1 MAKEDLN
8 SKDWQSEVEGLEA
21 IVRLLTYHQDM
32 IMADIDVLVQSL
44 VHECKN
50 LRSQVTRAALQ
61 TLVILFWMLGK
72 RNMVYIQH
80 CPDKKNLI
88 YITLIPLLLVVDEN
102 IFRSKNKRDKVVG
115 LRYINTTY

>member
-32 IMADIDVLVQSL
+32 IMADIDVLTQSL

-72 RNMVYIQH
+72 GDMV
-80 CPDKKNLI
+80 
-88 YITLIPLLLVVDEN
+88 LLSILPC
-102 IFRSKNKRDKVVG
+102 
-115 LRYINTTY
+115 

>member
-32 IMADIDVLVQSL
+32 IMADIDVLIQSL

-72 RNMVYIQH
+72 RNMVFYS
-80 CPDKKNLI
+80 
-88 YITLIPLLLVVDEN
+88 TLPC
-102 IFRSKNKRDKVVG
+102 
-115 LRYINTTY
+115 

>member
-8 SKDWQSEVEGLEA
+8 SKDWQSELEGLEA
-21 IVRLLTYHQDM
+21 VVRLLTYHQDM

-72 RNMVYIQH
+72 RNI
-80 CPDKKNLI
+80 L
-88 YITLIPLLLVVDEN
+88 
-102 IFRSKNKRDKVVG
+102 S
-115 LRYINTTY
+115 

>member
-21 IVRLLTYHQDM
+21 IVRLLTYHEDM
-32 IMADIDVLVQSL
+32 IMTDIDVLIQSL

-72 RNMVYIQH
+72 RDMV
-80 CPDKKNLI
+80 
-88 YITLIPLLLVVDEN
+88 VRS
-102 IFRSKNKRDKVVG
+102 IF
-115 LRYINTTY
+115 LC

>member
-21 IVRLLTYHQDM
+21 IVRLLTYLQDM
-32 IMADIDVLVQSL
+32 IMADIDVLIQSL

-72 RNMVYIQH
+72 KNMV
-80 CPDKKNLI
+80 L
-88 YITLIPLLLVVDEN
+88 
-102 IFRSKNKRDKVVG
+102 
-115 LRYINTTY
+115 